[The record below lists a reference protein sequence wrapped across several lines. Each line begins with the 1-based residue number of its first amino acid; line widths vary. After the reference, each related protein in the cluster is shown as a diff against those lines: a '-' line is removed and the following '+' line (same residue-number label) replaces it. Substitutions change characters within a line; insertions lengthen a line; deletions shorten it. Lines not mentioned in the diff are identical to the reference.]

1 MSEASLRSI
10 QERLD
15 RLHTYIDLNADNF
28 FPIDFFSLGTWHK
41 TKAGGGQGV
50 KIRIREV
57 CRMFPNGRHHDHIV
71 RDLKNYLPETIDIKL
86 KELKQECS
94 IFIDPYGSH
103 ITSEI
108 DGILSQLQ
116 SFRSSHGWVTALVG
130 DQHARM
136 PALAEMRA
144 LLGRLAP
151 K

>member
-28 FPIDFFSLGTWHK
+28 FIIDFFSLGKWRK

-50 KIRIREV
+50 KILIREV
-57 CRMFPNGRHHDHIV
+57 CRMFPNGRHSDHIV
-71 RDLKNYLPETIDIKL
+71 LDLKTYLPETIDSKL

-94 IFIDPYGSH
+94 RMVDPYGSH

-116 SFRSSHGWVTALVG
+116 SFRALVG

>member
-1 MSEASLRSI
+1 MSYTPLRSI

-15 RLHTYIDLNADNF
+15 RLQIYIDKIPQKLSG
-28 FPIDFFSLGTWHK
+28 PGVT
-41 TKAGGGQGV
+41 TKIQ
-50 KIRIREV
+50 EV
-57 CRMFPNGRHHDHIV
+57 CKMFPNGRHYDTIV
-71 RDLKNYLPETIDIKL
+71 QHWKTYLPETIDSKL
-86 KELKQECS
+86 KELKEQCS
-94 IFIDPYGSH
+94 RMVDPYFSH

-108 DGILSQLQ
+108 DGILSELQ